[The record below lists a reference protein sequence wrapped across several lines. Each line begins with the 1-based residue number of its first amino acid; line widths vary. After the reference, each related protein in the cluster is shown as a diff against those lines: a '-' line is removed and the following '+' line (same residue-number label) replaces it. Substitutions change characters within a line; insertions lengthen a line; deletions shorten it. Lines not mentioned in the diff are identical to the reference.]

1 LANPQKSKGDAYE
14 RELATYLNEQVFGEE
29 QCQRAPLSGG
39 GKSGIVIAGGADLVG
54 TPDVFIEA
62 KRVER
67 LNVRDA
73 MRQAERNIDRSSTSD
88 VPVVITRRN
97 REATG
102 DSLVVMRMKDW
113 KKLYRQFLLFNGK
126 IKDEPHVVSR

>member
-1 LANPQKSKGDAYE
+1 MANPQKSKGDAYE
-14 RELATYLNEQVFGEE
+14 RELAAYLNEVVFGEDR
-29 QCQRAPLSGG
+29 CQRAPLSGG

-73 MRQAERNIDRSSTSD
+73 MRQAERNIERSSTRD
-88 VPVVITRRN
+88 VPVVVTRRN
-97 REATG
+97 REPTG

-113 KKLYRQFLLFNGK
+113 NKLYKQFLLYQGK
-126 IKDEPHVVSR
+126 IKDETPVNL

>member
-1 LANPQKSKGDAYE
+1 
-14 RELATYLNEQVFGEE
+14 
-29 QCQRAPLSGG
+29 
-39 GKSGIVIAGGADLVG
+39 
-54 TPDVFIEA
+54 
-62 KRVER
+62 
-67 LNVRDA
+67 

-113 KKLYRQFLLFNGK
+113 KKLYKQFLLYQGK
-126 IKDEPHVVSR
+126 IKDETPVNL